1 MKTTRKSTQKSR
13 VHKDYLIPDALW
25 NEIQPLL
32 PKHVTHYPLGCH
44 RKRVDDRSA
53 MNAIFFVLKTGCQW
67 NALNATGICSSSSA
81 HRRFQEWNKAGVFK
95 KLWKK
100 CLGKCKAV
108 TRASVPWMERWGK
121 HRLRGK
127 KRGPN
132 PTDRAKQGVKRSLLT
147 EGQGIPIGL
156 AIDGANRNDF
166 RMAKETITSIP
177 IKRPKPTKKKR
188 QGRCMDKGYDFDEV
202 RMLLQ
207 L

>member
-1 MKTTRKSTQKSR
+1 MGNTT
-13 VHKDYLIPDALW
+13 
-25 NEIQPLL
+25 N
-32 PKHVTHYPLGCH
+32 
-44 RKRVDDRSA
+44 
-53 MNAIFFVLKTGCQW
+53 
-67 NALNATGICSSSSA
+67 
-81 HRRFQEWNKAGVFK
+81 
-95 KLWKK
+95 
-100 CLGKCKAV
+100 CKAL
-108 TRASVPWMERWGK
+108 TGASVPWMERWGK

-147 EGQGIPIGL
+147 EEGIPIGI

-188 QGRCMDKGYDFDEV
+188 QGMCMDKGYDFDEV

-207 L
+207 RFHFVPHIRSRGEEAQRMKKNPRWRARRWVVERTHSWMNRFRGILLCWTKKPENFLAQLHLACAYITLGQCGLLG